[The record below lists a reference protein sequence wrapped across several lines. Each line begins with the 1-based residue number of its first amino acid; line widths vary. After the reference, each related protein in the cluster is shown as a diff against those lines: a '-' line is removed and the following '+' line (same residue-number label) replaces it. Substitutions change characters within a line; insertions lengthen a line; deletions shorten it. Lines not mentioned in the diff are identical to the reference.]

1 MGGFDAN
8 KDIYLYIYMALK
20 KTIYYIYILYIHT
33 IKYID
38 EPWYSLI
45 LQYM

>member
-20 KTIYYIYILYIHT
+20 KTIYYIYCIYILLNILMNRGIH
-33 IKYID
+33 
-38 EPWYSLI
+38 
-45 LQYM
+45 